1 MKCQRTKRGRKLI
14 QVRVLI
20 GDTTTNANEVSVMDT
35 NAIVTAMST
44 IPTSATC
51 IDKKDCSKTT
61 AKSAAKALRKLV
73 ENEKKDAVAAPLQAK
88 LAIMSQKRE
97 KNSRDKTIVR
107 NAAEAFN
114 RSIFIELELEKEKP
128 LTIQSKFNLE
138 ERRCLQ
144 AEESL
149 KEERLKNKKLQ
160 NLLQYY
166 KNHLKS
172 VMVNRLTT
180 EVCAG
185 TNDALDSLVWKI
197 VEAFGIMKG
206 IQGEKKACKIVGD
219 YWCWCI
225 I

>member
-73 ENEKKDAVAAPLQAK
+73 ENKKKDAVAAPLQAK

-114 RSIFIELELEKEKP
+114 RSIFIELELEKEKNP
-128 LTIQSKFNLE
+128 YHSI
-138 ERRCLQ
+138 
-144 AEESL
+144 
-149 KEERLKNKKLQ
+149 
-160 NLLQYY
+160 
-166 KNHLKS
+166 
-172 VMVNRLTT
+172 
-180 EVCAG
+180 
-185 TNDALDSLVWKI
+185 
-197 VEAFGIMKG
+197 
-206 IQGEKKACKIVGD
+206 
-219 YWCWCI
+219 
-225 I
+225 